1 MQLIEHIVFD
11 CVESNQ
17 GLYAVFRLIMQ
28 QLLLLKRNL
37 LNSYA
42 RNMEKDV

>member
-1 MQLIEHIVFD
+1 MTDL
-11 CVESNQ
+11 
-17 GLYAVFRLIMQ
+17 GLIMQ

-42 RNMEKDV
+42 RNVEKDV